1 MDTVAENHGMKLH
14 MWIFPVASRSSMEKN
29 RIDAI
34 TRLRHE
40 EGDFYSIEKGIS
52 FTVKGPVG
60 FTPSKTGLS
69 TLLLP
74 GDSHTCFGNLKK
86 KRCWIF
92 LLNSSVISF
101 FYILSR
107 HIKIGRCRKST
118 FFSTKLALGFLPD
131 ACFSV
136 IQQLCNGAGEGS
148 RSQVL

>member
-1 MDTVAENHGMKLH
+1 MHTVAENHGVKLH
-14 MWIFPVASRSSMEKN
+14 MWIFPVTSRSSMEKN

-60 FTPSKTGLS
+60 FIPSKTGLS

-86 KRCWIF
+86 KGVGSFYCIHLSFLSFIF
-92 LLNSSVISF
+92 WADI
-101 FYILSR
+101 
-107 HIKIGRCRKST
+107 
-118 FFSTKLALGFLPD
+118 
-131 ACFSV
+131 
-136 IQQLCNGAGEGS
+136 
-148 RSQVL
+148 